1 MDMIN
6 NLTPK
11 PKKSESLE
19 PPPPPP
25 PPAST
30 SSSSASSSIN
40 LSSSNYPS
48 TDDSPTCTE
57 ASNFPSF
64 SSKTSLSSLKD
75 SLPENP
81 HIYDLSEICE
91 ATNNFLKKPFSSSS
105 SSTSWRCSIRGK
117 EVIIFQ
123 RKFRLQ
129 IGLPE
134 LQKRLLTIC
143 RSHHSSV
150 IKLFGVSSPG
160 NYIYLVYEYVHG
172 ANLATCLRNPQN
184 PSYTVLSSWL
194 SRMQIATDIA
204 NGLAYIHHCSGLNS
218 ESVHGHIKSS
228 SILVTGDSLNARI
241 CHFGT
246 SELCGERVGNES
258 SLSKN
263 SGRSDSRGMRFEGT
277 AGYMAPESQ
286 SSAFV
291 TQKCDVYA
299 FGVVVL
305 ELVSGEEALRYVFDK
320 GGGVYKRISVIERA
334 REVVAVGGGELRK
347 WVDKRMKDS
356 YPVEVAEKMVLLGLE
371 CVDDDPEKRPHTGL
385 IDARVSKLYL
395 KSKKWAAKFG
405 LPTDFSVSLA
415 PR

>member
-19 PPPPPP
+19 PPPP

-91 ATNNFLKKPFSSSS
+91 ATNNFLKKPFYFFLF
-105 SSTSWRCSIRGK
+105 IN
-117 EVIIFQ
+117 
-123 RKFRLQ
+123 
-129 IGLPE
+129 
-134 LQKRLLTIC
+134 LLEMLNS
-143 RSHHSSV
+143 SHHSSV

-356 YPVEVAEKMVLLGLE
+356 YPVESSREDGVAGIGV
-371 CVDDDPEKRPHTGL
+371 CR
-385 IDARVSKLYL
+385 
-395 KSKKWAAKFG
+395 
-405 LPTDFSVSLA
+405 
-415 PR
+415 